1 MYTLQ
6 VKFGKQW
13 RWGIVKYDTIEA
25 ATARVGELSKVGITA
40 RVRKTEEIYK

>member
-6 VKFGKQW
+6 VKFKSQW
-13 RWGIVKYDTIEA
+13 KWGIVQYDTIEA
-25 ATARVGELSKVGITA
+25 ATARVAELSKVGITA